1 MSKHPEQILEEN
13 QVTQQKKLGH
23 SKIIINDNKALSEN
37 LKTPKVMHNI
47 ENINS
52 LVHISK
58 RI

>member
-1 MSKHPEQILEEN
+1 MSKQPEQILEEN
-13 QVTQQKKLGH
+13 LVTQLNKLGYD
-23 SKIIINDNKALSEN
+23 KVIINNGKALSEN